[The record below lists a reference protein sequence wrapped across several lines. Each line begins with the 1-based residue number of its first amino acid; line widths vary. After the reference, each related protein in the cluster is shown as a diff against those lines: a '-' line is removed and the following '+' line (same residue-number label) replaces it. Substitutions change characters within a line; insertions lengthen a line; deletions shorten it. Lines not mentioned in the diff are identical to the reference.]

1 MENLQIGSG
10 VICFQ
15 REILGRDPRE
25 RFWGEIPER
34 DSAERSQRE
43 ILQRDS
49 RERFW
54 REGEPVVG

>member
-43 ILQRDS
+43 RFCREIPERDS
-49 RERFW
+49 GERENLW
-54 REGEPVVG
+54 